1 MSGKPGDRSRNYP
14 YLSMQAEVA
23 KQGYREDEFYV
34 EGTAN
39 AYVVQPL
46 ERTATPDAGNPYAF
60 KTRVIVR
67 RPVSASR
74 FNGTAILEWINISSN
89 ADQENDW
96 WWSHEHMMR
105 AGYAYIGVSAQ
116 PRGIEGQYGLKKWNA
131 ARYRSLNV
139 NAGGKFTTELSYDIY
154 SQVAQAVK
162 RAEGVKLL
170 GDFKVR
176 NIIATG
182 HPSASAARLSDYY
195 NAIHPLA
202 GVIDGFVFHG
212 ALGQIRRDLKTPAWR
227 LLAETDA
234 ANPGAQLQSD
244 HEYLRTWE
252 VAGAAHADFDLSRI
266 LDSLFARDWAEAPTE
281 PKCDK
286 PIMSRVP
293 AHLVQNAVYDWM
305 KLWIEKGTPPPH
317 APPITMS
324 SPGTGRGGSPGV
336 VARDENGNALGGIRL
351 KASKRDRTQT
361 MRAVADR

>member
-1 MSGKPGDRSRNYP
+1 MSLRKLRRTRNYCRWGLALFVLCGANSGLSAFVSNPKISGPIPVSGKPGDRSRNYP

-131 ARYRSLNV
+131 ARYGSLNV

-162 RAEGVKLL
+162 RPEGVKLL

-182 HPSASAARLSDYY
+182 HSASAARLSDYY

-244 HEYLRTWE
+244 HEYREPGRLPARLMPTSTLAGYWTLFSRGIGRKLRLNRSAT
-252 VAGAAHADFDLSRI
+252 SR
-266 LDSLFARDWAEAPTE
+266 L
-281 PKCDK
+281 
-286 PIMSRVP
+286 
-293 AHLVQNAVYDWM
+293 
-305 KLWIEKGTPPPH
+305 
-317 APPITMS
+317 
-324 SPGTGRGGSPGV
+324 
-336 VARDENGNALGGIRL
+336 
-351 KASKRDRTQT
+351 
-361 MRAVADR
+361 